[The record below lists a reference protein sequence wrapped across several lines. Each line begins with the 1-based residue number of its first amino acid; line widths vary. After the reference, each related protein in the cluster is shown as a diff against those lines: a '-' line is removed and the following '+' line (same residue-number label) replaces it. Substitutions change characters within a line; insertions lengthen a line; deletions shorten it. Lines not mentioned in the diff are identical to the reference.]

1 MADLLKAIVEAVE
14 ALGMVQAL
22 FLLGIVGLV
31 TYIVSLVNKTSKS
44 DKLTIEKQAREL
56 EKVNDVMYSTIKENR
71 DMSEKQLIA
80 INVMNGKIESYINL
94 SQYLLKGKIQEE
106 GGSDDN

>member
-1 MADLLKAIVEAVE
+1 MI
-14 ALGMVQAL
+14 QAL

-31 TYIVSLVNKTSKS
+31 TYIIFMINKTHKS
-44 DKLTIEKQAREL
+44 DKQTIEKQGQEL
-56 EKVNDVMYSTIKENR
+56 EKVNDVMYSAIKENR

-80 INVMNGKIESYINL
+80 INVMTSKVDSYINI